1 MASSQRTQLRS
12 LDTQAVAEL
21 LPDCFP
27 QEWRSCQT
35 VSLPHPFFPSEWF
48 ETFWRWVRTR
58 DLHTFAGKLLLPVVS
73 SKQSGFDV
81 TTLTGN
87 SPVLLFSEQC
97 STDFLQ
103 ALTKLQVRYTNTSEF
118 PYLYHKYLPS
128 YVNEPSPSGILTA
141 VANAHQRN
149 ITEIQT
155 VKLPPSE
162 ASIIQVYLSTQLF
175 YLNSAQQKALSS
187 LPVLSALNQD
197 KLYSANEAAQSTWN
211 HMIVMEPEGF
221 DINHR
226 CLPRSLVILSRTQNQ
241 STFLNSIPG
250 IQKPTKLEFIL
261 KILFPMIQNK
271 AYPDHQID
279 SLMEQVFKLLP
290 LLTRDSTKLKSELR
304 TLQFLKTAS
313 SIRKSPS
320 ELFDPSQH
328 DLKELYQGKPVF
340 PTHPFD
346 QQEYKYSLLD
356 CGLRQSISAKEI
368 VEIIQTIAASS
379 TSSPQKV
386 DSTRFSRAKAVLK
399 YLGSHDAILNE
410 MVQYSTVKQVLLN
423 LASQYSWLPVLSL
436 PPQGYP
442 ECLSWKG
449 RTCTSH
455 LTSLHNSVLFPDHV
469 NREQLPTITGSQ
481 VYVVDCSP
489 SQQLSNIFPRTRTEL
504 DHVLIHFQQVINRY
518 EDIDQDQ
525 LNKIVHIIYRYL
537 YTHRGSLTPASFSRI
552 PQWIWIKRD
561 CTFVAP
567 SVVALKHNSHF
578 RQNLE
583 PYIYVLPDDLQQFS
597 QLFMK
602 FGITD
607 YVTQSQIVSVLE
619 VIKDADSRWLK
630 AAETWSTVMS
640 ILNWLTDSGD
650 KVVELTGEDLYVPI
664 ESDSELSQLMEASE
678 VVYTDNAFLKDFLAS
693 SDQEE
698 QEYTFVHHRI
708 PHLAHCLGLMPLTKH
723 LDIAEDTFED
733 AGQYK
738 TLTQRLKNILREY
751 DGGLTI
757 VKELIQNAD
766 DAEATEINICY
777 DARTHDIPP
786 KRLLYPGM
794 TECHGPALIVH
805 NDASFTEEDFQNIQ
819 KLAAATKEDK
829 PLKIGKFGVGF
840 CSVYHITDVPSFVSR
855 DSMCIFDPTLQHL
868 KKEIKNPARPGKKV
882 KFTERIVT
890 SSQQLMPFAGLY
902 NFDPKKCY
910 DGTIFRFPFRIS
922 SSEISGIIYN
932 ENMITKLKE
941 DIQTSGSKLLL
952 FLQHV
957 KQLTFS
963 HISDGKSSP
972 EVLVDIRKEN
982 STLEKVIVLH
992 STLHNPSHER
1002 YEQWLV
1008 SSHTDTIT
1016 FNLTEKYAT
1025 AAVAYQLECPN
1036 GDSPSE
1042 NETVYRPVPITGEV
1056 FCFLPLTLHTGLPVH
1071 VSANFAVMSN

>member
-1 MASSQRTQLRS
+1 MGISLPILSHKRRYGRENRVSGLIFLPCYTLLLNRAKDFLTPKDYYSAWPEVSSVQYSNWKDLLLPLFRVLMSEPVVWTERLDTKVGRWIVPSEGVFVPREDNFSLIVHGILSSCGVKLIDVPPRIWEALRLAGFSPSSVSPSLTRNHIRIQSGSYMSIDVHSKYELLRYCLTDQQYSDLQGLFLLPLADGRFVQFTSVGLYNSSQYRYLCSRDYPRDLLPNLNDRLVNWHKNDSDLQTKLLAVASSQRTQLRN
-12 LDTQAVAEL
+12 LDTQAVAQL

-48 ETFWRWVRTR
+48 ETFWGWIRTR
-58 DLHTFAGKLLLPVVS
+58 DLRTFAGKLLLPVVS
-73 SKQSGFDV
+73 SKQSGFDI

-87 SPVLLFSEQC
+87 SPVLLFFEQC

-103 ALTKLQVRYTNTSEF
+103 ALTKLQVRYTNKSEF

-155 VKLPPSE
+155 VKLSPSE
-162 ASIIQVYLSTQLF
+162 ASIIQVYLSTRLF
-175 YLNSAQQKALSS
+175 YPNSTQQKALSS

-197 KLYSANEAAQSTWN
+197 KLYSANEAAHSTWN
-211 HMIVMEPEGF
+211 RIIVMEPEGF

-226 CLPRSLVILSRTQNQ
+226 CLPRNLVILSRTQNQ
-241 STFLNSIPG
+241 SAFLSSIPG

-279 SLMEQVFKLLP
+279 SLMELVLQLLP
-290 LLTRDSTKLKSELR
+290 LLTRDSTKLKSELC
-304 TLQFLKTAS
+304 TLPFLKTAS

-328 DLKELYQGKPVF
+328 NLKELYQGKPVF

-346 QQEYKYSLLD
+346 QQEYKYSLLG
-356 CGLRQSISAKEI
+356 CGLRQSVSAKEI
-368 VEIIQTIAASS
+368 VEIIQSIAASS
-379 TSSPQKV
+379 ASSPQKV
-386 DSTRFSRAKAVLK
+386 DSARFSRAKAVLK

-410 MVQYSTVKQVLLN
+410 MVPYSTMKQVLLN

-436 PPQGYP
+436 PPDDYP

-449 RTCTSH
+449 STCTSH

-504 DHVLIHFQQVINRY
+504 DHVLMHFQQVIDHY

-537 YTHRGSLTPASFSRI
+537 YTHRGSLTPASWSRI

-567 SVVALKHNSHF
+567 SIVALKQNSNF

-583 PYIYVLPDDLQQFS
+583 PYIYILPDDLQQFS
-597 QLFMK
+597 QLFIK
-602 FGITD
+602 FGVMD

-619 VIKDADSRWLK
+619 VIKDTDSRWFK
-630 AAETWSTVMS
+630 ATETWSTVMS

-650 KVVELTGEDLYVPI
+650 KVVELSGEDLYVPV
-664 ESDSELSQLMEASE
+664 ESDSELPQLMEASE
-678 VVYTDNAFLKDFLAS
+678 VVYTDNAFLKEFLAS

-708 PHLAHCLGLMPLTKH
+708 HPHLAHCLGLMPLTKH
-723 LDIAEDTFED
+723 LNIAEDTFED
-733 AGQYK
+733 AGQYE
-738 TLTQRLKNILREY
+738 TLTQRLKNI
-751 DGGLTI
+751 
-757 VKELIQNAD
+757 
-766 DAEATEINICY
+766 
-777 DARTHDIPP
+777 
-786 KRLLYPGM
+786 M
-794 TECHGPALIVH
+794 
-805 NDASFTEEDFQNIQ
+805 
-819 KLAAATKEDK
+819 
-829 PLKIGKFGVGF
+829 
-840 CSVYHITDVPSFVSR
+840 
-855 DSMCIFDPTLQHL
+855 
-868 KKEIKNPARPGKKV
+868 
-882 KFTERIVT
+882 
-890 SSQQLMPFAGLY
+890 
-902 NFDPKKCY
+902 
-910 DGTIFRFPFRIS
+910 
-922 SSEISGIIYN
+922 
-932 ENMITKLKE
+932 
-941 DIQTSGSKLLL
+941 
-952 FLQHV
+952 
-957 KQLTFS
+957 
-963 HISDGKSSP
+963 
-972 EVLVDIRKEN
+972 
-982 STLEKVIVLH
+982 
-992 STLHNPSHER
+992 
-1002 YEQWLV
+1002 
-1008 SSHTDTIT
+1008 
-1016 FNLTEKYAT
+1016 
-1025 AAVAYQLECPN
+1025 
-1036 GDSPSE
+1036 
-1042 NETVYRPVPITGEV
+1042 
-1056 FCFLPLTLHTGLPVH
+1056 
-1071 VSANFAVMSN
+1071 